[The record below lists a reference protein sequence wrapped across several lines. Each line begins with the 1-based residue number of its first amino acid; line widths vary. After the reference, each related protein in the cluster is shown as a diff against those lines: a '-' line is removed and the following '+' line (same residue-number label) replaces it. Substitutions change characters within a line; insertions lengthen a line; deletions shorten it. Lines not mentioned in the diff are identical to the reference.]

1 MSDTPQNTNRRWLS
15 RRTFLIG
22 LGTGIAGLAVGA
34 PFALREARIPINQA
48 FAAGTSSPLPPLP
61 ESPFI
66 WFEIQ
71 PDNTAHLYIPKVEMG
86 QGVHTTLA
94 QIAAD
99 ELELDWD
106 TVKVHQGDIER
117 GFDGDLIFTF
127 GSTSVHSLFMPIR
140 EIAATMR
147 QMLRTEAAQQL
158 NIAVDDLVAENSIV
172 SSRSNP
178 DTRLT
183 YGEVVAAK
191 QGEWDIP
198 ETPPALKTAAEFR
211 YIGQS
216 VQRVDFADKLTGR
229 AIYGLD
235 ARLPNMAYGAVARPP
250 RYGATLKSVSAGD
263 AESQPGVVA
272 VVIEE
277 GFAGVVA
284 ETRPQAYAALEHLQ
298 LEWEGGTTISQA
310 ELEEFV
316 TVSDSGGTLIQ
327 REGNVNG
334 AIEQGTLVT
343 AEYRTPMA
351 ANAHL
356 EPQAALVDIQGD
368 NVTVYASTQSSA
380 ITRNF
385 VSKVLGIEPENVNV
399 YVTYLGGSFGRKTGA
414 DAPVEAARLARA
426 VGRPVHVGWNRTEEM
441 RYGYRRQMTHHQL
454 RGAVDSNG
462 NIIAVEHQ
470 LASTDVFFYL
480 KNLGTSRFLEYM
492 LGADALAAMGAI
504 INYDVANRRV
514 VYHHRAIPIET
525 AFWRGLGTLPNTFA
539 VESFIDELAHAG
551 NIDPLEIRLNH
562 LPQDAIGERMRVALE
577 TVAEASDWRSVTAE
591 GRAKGIALSLD
602 KGTVVALVVEVSA
615 DDAHIR
621 VHQAWCAVD
630 PGFVVNPDGAKAQV
644 EGSIIMALSS
654 TLYEKITV
662 ENGMV
667 AAANFDTY
675 PLLTMRDAPA
685 IEVALI
691 NSSDAPVGGL
701 GEPVIGT
708 IPAAVANAIFT
719 LTGQRLRELPLKLS

>member
-1 MSDTPQNTNRRWLS
+1 
-15 RRTFLIG
+15 
-22 LGTGIAGLAVGA
+22 
-34 PFALREARIPINQA
+34 
-48 FAAGTSSPLPPLP
+48 
-61 ESPFI
+61 
-66 WFEIQ
+66 
-71 PDNTAHLYIPKVEMG
+71 
-86 QGVHTTLA
+86 
-94 QIAAD
+94 
-99 ELELDWD
+99 
-106 TVKVHQGDIER
+106 
-117 GFDGDLIFTF
+117 
-127 GSTSVHSLFMPIR
+127 
-140 EIAATMR
+140 
-147 QMLRTEAAQQL
+147 MLRAEAAQQL
-158 NIAVDDLVAENSIV
+158 NVAVDDLIAENSIV

-191 QGEWDIP
+191 RGDWDIP

-250 RYGATLKSVSAGD
+250 RYGATLKSASAGD
-263 AESQPGVVA
+263 AEAQPGVIA
-272 VVIEE
+272 VVIED

-327 REGNVNG
+327 REGNVNV
-334 AIEQGTLVT
+334 AIQGTQVT

-368 NVTVYASTQSSA
+368 AVTVYASTQSSA
-380 ITRNF
+380 ITRDF
-385 VSKVLGIEPENVNV
+385 VSKALGIEPEQVNV

-426 VGRPVHVGWNRTEEM
+426 VGRPVHIGWNRTEEL

-454 RGAVDSNG
+454 RGAVDDSG

-551 NIDPLEIRLNH
+551 NIDPLDIRLNH

-577 TVAEASDWRSVTAE
+577 TVAAASDWQSAAAE

-615 DDAHIR
+615 DDARIR
-621 VHQAWCAVD
+621 VHNAWCAVD
-630 PGFVVNPDGAKAQV
+630 PGYVVNPDGAKAQV

-701 GEPVIGT
+701 GEPVTGT
-708 IPAAVANAIFT
+708 IPAAVANAVFT